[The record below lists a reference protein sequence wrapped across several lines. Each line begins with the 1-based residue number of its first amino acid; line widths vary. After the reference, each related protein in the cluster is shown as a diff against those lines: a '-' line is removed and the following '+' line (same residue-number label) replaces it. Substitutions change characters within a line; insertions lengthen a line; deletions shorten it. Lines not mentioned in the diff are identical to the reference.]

1 MGVPQTDYLLNAKDG
16 MNITYN
22 QLNQVQN
29 NTYMGNFAT
38 VQGYFDY
45 WGGIQFQQTSQ
56 LVQLGVSAQMMLQ

>member
-1 MGVPQTDYLLNAKDG
+1 